1 MDTNTDK
8 MNSVVKIGG
17 KPFGA
22 SHRWA
27 MPEKYNALTFPL
39 NVRSKASEE
48 GKHFAYLNRSDG
60 KTDATK
66 FGQYGLIELKD
77 GLEKIPSLDL
87 TVQQNGKAWVKK
99 HFESRLSDDS
109 WDEKDLECSK
119 LFVATVD
126 NGKRGYTNPEFI
138 ISLVS
143 PEGFISDF
151 YSSEE
156 SFLFDNL
163 ELAERLETD
172 LQLDPN
178 LSIIVIDD
186 DGEALNIARHA
197 ISEMYGNN
205 ENRLVIVSRP
215 DFDKS
220 ADSKS
225 ALPERVYKPSQIKI
239 KKVGFF
245 VGFAAVAIA
254 GTLLLSYLTQS
265 GARDYFNDT
274 ARWEQ
279 LRQQKNKIEDA
290 TDHLSSKSSL
300 WDDRTYRNDTLST
313 FVDSLSDNLYSP
325 NEIVSVIRH
334 INIIFPNFASEWEFT
349 SIRYENNNFIVRYDR
364 LPDGKGVF
372 FMLDRHIDELNKNS
386 PGVNIEIHSL
396 DDDAA
401 GREYAVIPSIKLKRQ
416 DQVSSFNKILIE
428 ENAATEKLVN
438 EADDALKAN
447 RQMTNFKLQYDAMPF
462 LTKWFMFGGDNLHSD
477 AMSFESSKLKAENEE
492 FEAALVEFQ
501 SLEGLSIDK
510 ELIIGNKYDFVTMMQ
525 LDSFFDW
532 TFPKSTMSF
541 PTKDMLKDKNRKPKK
556 VRKGKKAPKP
566 VEIYG
571 PSILGYEVEI
581 STQSASDDNKVTSY
595 GIADMNR
602 LGEMLNKPFVHVD
615 MVSYLKSDEQW
626 SVLIHFF
633 TKTQH
638 YESKVANYTNK
649 DV

>member
-1 MDTNTDK
+1 M
-8 MNSVVKIGG
+8 
-17 KPFGA
+17 
-22 SHRWA
+22 
-27 MPEKYNALTFPL
+27 
-39 NVRSKASEE
+39 
-48 GKHFAYLNRSDG
+48 
-60 KTDATK
+60 
-66 FGQYGLIELKD
+66 
-77 GLEKIPSLDL
+77 
-87 TVQQNGKAWVKK
+87 
-99 HFESRLSDDS
+99 
-109 WDEKDLECSK
+109 
-119 LFVATVD
+119 
-126 NGKRGYTNPEFI
+126 
-138 ISLVS
+138 
-143 PEGFISDF
+143 
-151 YSSEE
+151 
-156 SFLFDNL
+156 
-163 ELAERLETD
+163 
-172 LQLDPN
+172 
-178 LSIIVIDD
+178 
-186 DGEALNIARHA
+186 
-197 ISEMYGNN
+197 
-205 ENRLVIVSRP
+205 
-215 DFDKS
+215 
-220 ADSKS
+220 
-225 ALPERVYKPSQIKI
+225 
-239 KKVGFF
+239 
-245 VGFAAVAIA
+245 
-254 GTLLLSYLTQS
+254 
-265 GARDYFNDT
+265 
-274 ARWEQ
+274 
-279 LRQQKNKIEDA
+279 
-290 TDHLSSKSSL
+290 
-300 WDDRTYRNDTLST
+300 
-313 FVDSLSDNLYSP
+313 
-325 NEIVSVIRH
+325 
-334 INIIFPNFASEWEFT
+334 
-349 SIRYENNNFIVRYDR
+349 
-364 LPDGKGVF
+364 
-372 FMLDRHIDELNKNS
+372 
-386 PGVNIEIHSL
+386 
-396 DDDAA
+396 
-401 GREYAVIPSIKLKRQ
+401 
-416 DQVSSFNKILIE
+416 SSFNKILIE